1 MDKPV
6 AVQSLTQVVHQ
17 MLQGLDEILQ
27 AISVLE
33 ELPAARSEAESGARI
48 KIEGILNRL
57 HVRLAR
63 VELAVQHALPVT
75 AERISTR

>member
-33 ELPAARSEAESGARI
+33 ELPAARSEAESDARM
-48 KIEGILNRL
+48 KVEGILNRL

-63 VELAVQHALPVT
+63 AELAAQHALPVT

>member
-1 MDKPV
+1 MDGRVVVK
-6 AVQSLTQVVHQ
+6 SLTQVARQ

-33 ELPAARSEAESGARI
+33 DLPAARSEAESDARM
-48 KIEGILNRL
+48 KVEGILNRL

-63 VELAVQHALPVT
+63 AELAAQHALP
-75 AERISTR
+75 ADEQLEFPK